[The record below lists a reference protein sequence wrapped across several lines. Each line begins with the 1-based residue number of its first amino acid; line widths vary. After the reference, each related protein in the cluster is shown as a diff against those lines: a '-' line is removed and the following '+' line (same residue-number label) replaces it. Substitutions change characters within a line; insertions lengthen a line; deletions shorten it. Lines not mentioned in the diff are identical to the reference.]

1 MISFPSHPRVAA
13 VILAGGR
20 GLRMGGCD
28 KPLLAL
34 NEEPLLAHLIRSLI
48 PQCTALALSANG
60 DPSRFAPWDIPV
72 LPDTMHD
79 CGPLAGVLAGLQW
92 ARTQNCDTLLTVPG
106 DTPFIPPTLAS
117 ALLPAP
123 AVAVSGGREHP
134 LVATW
139 PTACLEQLQ
148 DWLAQPPSPHRLR
161 VRFFAK
167 TLGVR
172 EVPFADQTPDP
183 FFNIN
188 TPEDYAAACRMIEK
202 GLINE

>member
-13 VILAGGR
+13 IILAGGR

-60 DPSRFAPWDIPV
+60 DPSRFAPWGIPV

-117 ALLPAP
+117 TLLPAP

-148 DWLAQPPSPHRLR
+148 DWLAQPPSPTGYACVLQKLLACEKSLLQTRHLIRSSTSIHL
-161 VRFFAK
+161 K
-167 TLGVR
+167 T
-172 EVPFADQTPDP
+172 TPQH
-183 FFNIN
+183 
-188 TPEDYAAACRMIEK
+188 AA
-202 GLINE
+202 